1 MRGASRVLAASFATA
16 AAAVVLGSA
25 LPAWATI
32 PYSSAG
38 GAYPGFGPGVI
49 DDDLVGGKEYSHDR
63 DSTTIGAVG
72 SPPPFDAEQ
81 VIAWDGK
88 GGTVDVTDFSG
99 TRPAYPKDDD
109 IDALANHGDFAYREV
124 KNERAHLLF
133 SLDDTYNLVSLGGGF
148 APMSLPAGASSPYP
162 GPGVVTLGNGNTA
175 GGAGEVSF
183 ELGLIGGNPPDT
195 QGVWAMQTEVN
206 GMPGPDDIDGLEV
219 WGPEPPNAD
228 ANKYSLQ
235 DDIFSLSAGA
245 AATSV
250 WNASGTPY
258 IPQSMIISAVTSLL
272 PGPRPDADLQELV
285 NLDALMVH
293 DAFGVPDRF
302 DDGPNGPGDEIIF
315 SIRQIPNP
323 ADPDGFYATGSELFV
338 LNASAAP
345 TFLSHGGHKWDHGYS
360 LSTFGGTLVDGQ
372 QVFAYDINAIEAVG
386 EFAVPEPKTYVLLS
400 TALVGLA
407 FLRWRTH
414 R

>member
-1 MRGASRVLAASFATA
+1 MRGASRILTASVTATA
-16 AAAVVLGSA
+16 AVLLGTTM
-25 LPAWATI
+25 PARATI
-32 PYSSAG
+32 PYGGAG
-38 GAYPGFGPGVI
+38 GPFPGFGPGVI
-49 DDDLVGGKEYSHDR
+49 DDDFVGGKEYSHDR

-88 GGTVDVTDFSG
+88 GGTVDVTDFTG
-99 TRPAYPKDDD
+99 TRPSYTPDDE

-124 KNERAHLLF
+124 RTERAHLLF
-133 SLDDTYNLVSLGGGF
+133 SLDDTYNMVSLGGGV
-148 APMSLPAGASSPYP
+148 APMILPSGASSPYP
-162 GPGVVTLGNGNTA
+162 GPGVVTLGNGNTV
-175 GGAGEVSF
+175 GGAGEISF

-195 QGVWAMQTEVN
+195 QGVWATQKEVN
-206 GMPGPDDIDGLEV
+206 GMPVPDDVDGLEV
-219 WGPEPPNAD
+219 WGPEPPLAD

-235 DDIFSLSAGA
+235 DDIFSAAAGLG
-245 AATSV
+245 ATSV

-258 IPQSMIISAVTSLL
+258 IPHAAIIGAVTSLL
-272 PGPRPDADLQELV
+272 PGPRPDGDIAELV

-293 DAFGVPDRF
+293 DVFGVPDRF
-302 DDGPNGPGDEIIF
+302 DDGPDGPGDEIIF

-345 TFLSHGGHKWDHGYS
+345 SYLAHGGHLWDHGYS
-360 LSTFGGTLVDGQ
+360 LKTFGGVIVEGQ
-372 QVFAYDINAIEAVG
+372 QVFALDINAIEAVG
-386 EFAVPEPKTYVLLS
+386 EFAVPEPQTIALLG

-407 FLRWRTH
+407 FLRRKA
-414 R
+414 